1 MCPLTRRNLLVGG
14 SGLLLFGCGDSES
27 YTTAKDYYPVTN
39 RYIFHWGKNGSIVI
53 DKNAIN
59 TGTGYV
65 SNTNSSEL
73 SWFET
78 GVNDWVNT
86 LSEIGISI
94 SFSTSS
100 PDVKVYWLNSTQML
114 AKAGSPYVLGQATTE
129 KEIYML
135 KGQDQTTTTAVA
147 THEFGHM
154 LGIWSHSFDSNDLM
168 YPYLNSTSL
177 SNRDKRTLVD
187 FLYELS
193 PDFDLHDVAG
203 PLVHSSTGVSIPH
216 YVSSLTTNGCQIH
229 TST

>member
-27 YTTAKDYYPVTN
+27 YTAAKDYYPVTN

-53 DKNAIN
+53 DKDATNATYSLRGSAN
-59 TGTGYV
+59 
-65 SNTNSSEL
+65 EL
-73 SWFET
+73 NWFET

-86 LSEIGISI
+86 LNEIGISV

-100 PDVKVYWLNSTQML
+100 PDVKVYWLNSSQML
-114 AKAGSPYVLGQATTE
+114 AKAGSSYVLGQATTE

-216 YVSSLTTNGCQIH
+216 YVSSLTTNGCQIR

>member
-1 MCPLTRRNLLVGG
+1 MCPLTRRNFLIGG
-14 SGLLLFGCGDSES
+14 SGLLLFGCSDSES
-27 YTTAKDYYPVTN
+27 YTAAKDYYPVTS
-39 RYIFHWGKNGSIVI
+39 RYIFHWGKNSSIVI
-53 DKNAIN
+53 DKDATNATYSLGGSVN
-59 TGTGYV
+59 
-65 SNTNSSEL
+65 EL

-78 GVNDWVNT
+78 GVNAWAST
-86 LSEIGISI
+86 LNEIGISV
-94 SFSTSS
+94 SFSASS

-114 AKAGSPYVLGQATTE
+114 AKAGSPHVLGQATTD

-154 LGIWSHSFDSNDLM
+154 LGIWSHSFDSNDFM
-168 YPYLNSTSL
+168 YPYLSTSL
-177 SNRDKRTLVD
+177 STRDKRTLVD

-216 YVSSLTTNGCQIH
+216 YVSSLTTNGCQIR
-229 TST
+229 TSIG

>member
-39 RYIFHWGKNGSIVI
+39 RYIFHWGKKSQIVI
-53 DKNAIN
+53 DKDATNA
-59 TGTGYV
+59 TYSLGG
-65 SNTNSSEL
+65 STNEL

-86 LSEIGISI
+86 LNEIGISV

-100 PDVKVYWLNSTQML
+100 PDVKVYWLNSSQML
-114 AKAGSPYVLGQATTE
+114 AKAGSSYVLGQATTE

-216 YVSSLTTNGCQIH
+216 YVSSLTTNGCQIR
-229 TST
+229 TSTG

>member
-27 YTTAKDYYPVTN
+27 YTAAKDYYPVTN

-53 DKNAIN
+53 DKDATNATYSLRGSAN
-59 TGTGYV
+59 
-65 SNTNSSEL
+65 EL

-86 LSEIGISI
+86 LNEIGVSV

-100 PDVKVYWLNSTQML
+100 PDVKVYWLNSSQML

-216 YVSSLTTNGCQIH
+216 YVSSLTTNGCQIR
-229 TST
+229 TSTG

>member
-27 YTTAKDYYPVTN
+27 YTAGKDYYPVTN
-39 RYIFHWGKNGSIVI
+39 RYIFHWGKNSSIVI
-53 DKNAIN
+53 DKNA
-59 TGTGYV
+59 
-65 SNTNSSEL
+65 TNATYSLGGSANEL

-78 GVNDWVNT
+78 GVNAWVNT
-86 LSEIGISI
+86 LNEIGISV

-100 PDVKVYWLNSTQML
+100 PDVKVYWLNSSQML

-229 TST
+229 TSTG

>member
-27 YTTAKDYYPVTN
+27 YTAAKDYYPVTN

-53 DKNAIN
+53 DKDATNATYPLVGSAN
-59 TGTGYV
+59 
-65 SNTNSSEL
+65 EL

-78 GVNDWVNT
+78 GVNDWVNI
-86 LSEIGISI
+86 LNEIGISV

-114 AKAGSPYVLGQATTE
+114 AKAGSPFVLGQATTE

-168 YPYLNSTSL
+168 YPYMNSTSL

-203 PLVHSSTGVSIPH
+203 PLVHSLTGASIPH
-216 YVSSLTTNGCQIH
+216 YVSSLTTNGCQIR
-229 TST
+229 TSTG

>member
-27 YTTAKDYYPVTN
+27 YTAAKDYYPVTN
-39 RYIFHWGKNGSIVI
+39 RYIFHWGKNSSIVI
-53 DKNAIN
+53 DKDATNATYSLRGSAN
-59 TGTGYV
+59 
-65 SNTNSSEL
+65 EL
-73 SWFET
+73 NWFET

-86 LSEIGISI
+86 LNEIGISV

-100 PDVKVYWLNSTQML
+100 PDVKVYWLNSSQML
-114 AKAGSPYVLGQATTE
+114 AKAGSSYVLGQATTE

-216 YVSSLTTNGCQIH
+216 YVSSLTTNGCQIR
-229 TST
+229 TSTG

>member
-53 DKNAIN
+53 DKDATNATYSLRGSAN
-59 TGTGYV
+59 
-65 SNTNSSEL
+65 EL

-86 LSEIGISI
+86 LNEIGISV

-100 PDVKVYWLNSTQML
+100 PDVKVYWLNSSQML
-114 AKAGSPYVLGQATTE
+114 AKAGSSYVLGQATTE

-216 YVSSLTTNGCQIH
+216 YVSSLTTNGCQIR
-229 TST
+229 TSTG

>member
-1 MCPLTRRNLLVGG
+1 MCPLTRRNLLIGG

-39 RYIFHWGKNGSIVI
+39 RYIFHWGKKSQIVI
-53 DKNAIN
+53 DKDATNA
-59 TGTGYV
+59 TYSLGG
-65 SNTNSSEL
+65 STNEL

-86 LSEIGISI
+86 LNEIGISV

-100 PDVKVYWLNSTQML
+100 PDVKVYWLNSSQML
-114 AKAGSPYVLGQATTE
+114 AKAGSSYVLGQATTE

-216 YVSSLTTNGCQIH
+216 YVSSLTTNGCQIR
-229 TST
+229 TSTG

>member
-27 YTTAKDYYPVTN
+27 YTAAKDYYPVTN
-39 RYIFHWGKNGSIVI
+39 RYIFHWGKNSSIVI
-53 DKNAIN
+53 DKDATNATYSLRGSAN
-59 TGTGYV
+59 
-65 SNTNSSEL
+65 EL

-86 LSEIGISI
+86 LNEIGVSV

-100 PDVKVYWLNSTQML
+100 PDVKVYWLNSSQML
-114 AKAGSPYVLGQATTE
+114 AKAGSSYVLGQATTE

-216 YVSSLTTNGCQIH
+216 YVSSLTTNGCQIR
-229 TST
+229 TSTG

>member
-27 YTTAKDYYPVTN
+27 YTAAKDYYPVTN

-53 DKNAIN
+53 DKDATNATYSLRGSAN
-59 TGTGYV
+59 
-65 SNTNSSEL
+65 EL

-86 LSEIGISI
+86 LNEIGISV

-100 PDVKVYWLNSTQML
+100 PDVKVYWLNSSQML

-216 YVSSLTTNGCQIH
+216 YVSSLTTNGCQIR
-229 TST
+229 TSTG

>member
-27 YTTAKDYYPVTN
+27 YTAAKDYYPVTN

-53 DKNAIN
+53 DKDATNA
-59 TGTGYV
+59 TYSLGG
-65 SNTNSSEL
+65 STNEL

-86 LSEIGISI
+86 LNEIGVSV

-114 AKAGSPYVLGQATTE
+114 AKAGNPYVLGQATTE

-216 YVSSLTTNGCQIH
+216 YVSSLTTNGCQIR
-229 TST
+229 TSTG

>member
-1 MCPLTRRNLLVGG
+1 MCPLTRRNLLIGG

-27 YTTAKDYYPVTN
+27 YTAAKDYYPVTN

-53 DKNAIN
+53 DKDATNA
-59 TGTGYV
+59 TYSLGG
-65 SNTNSSEL
+65 STNEL

-86 LSEIGISI
+86 LNEIGVSV

-100 PDVKVYWLNSTQML
+100 PDVKVYWLNSSQML
-114 AKAGSPYVLGQATTE
+114 AKAGSSYVLGQATTE

-216 YVSSLTTNGCQIH
+216 YVSSLTTNGCQIR
-229 TST
+229 TSAG

>member
-1 MCPLTRRNLLVGG
+1 MCPLTRRNLLIGG
-14 SGLLLFGCGDSES
+14 SGLFLFGCGDSES
-27 YTTAKDYYPVTN
+27 YTAAKDYYPVTS
-39 RYIFHWGKNGSIVI
+39 RYIFHWGKKSSIKI
-53 DKNAIN
+53 EKNA
-59 TGTGYV
+59 
-65 SNTNSSEL
+65 TNAAYSLGGSVNEL

-78 GVNDWVNT
+78 GVNAWANT
-86 LSEIGISI
+86 LNEIGISV
-94 SFSTSS
+94 SFTGS

-168 YPYLNSTSL
+168 YPYLNATSL

-203 PLVHSSTGVSIPH
+203 PLVHSLTGVSIPH
-216 YVSSLTTNGCQIH
+216 YVSSLTTNGCQIR
-229 TST
+229 TSTG

>member
-1 MCPLTRRNLLVGG
+1 MCPLTRRNLLIGG
-14 SGLLLFGCGDSES
+14 SGLLLFGCGGSES
-27 YTTAKDYYPVTN
+27 YTAAKDYYPVTN
-39 RYIFHWGKNGSIVI
+39 RYIFHWGKNSSIVI
-53 DKNAIN
+53 DKDATN
-59 TGTGYV
+59 TSYSLGGSV
-65 SNTNSSEL
+65 NEL

-78 GVNDWVNT
+78 GVNAWANT
-86 LSEIGISI
+86 LNEIGISV
-94 SFSTSS
+94 SFSASS

-168 YPYLNSTSL
+168 YPYLSTSL
-177 SNRDKRTLVD
+177 STRDKRTLVD

-229 TST
+229 TSTG

>member
-27 YTTAKDYYPVTN
+27 YTAAKDYYPVTN

-53 DKNAIN
+53 DKDATNA
-59 TGTGYV
+59 TYSLGG
-65 SNTNSSEL
+65 STNEL

-86 LSEIGISI
+86 LNEIGISV

-100 PDVKVYWLNSTQML
+100 PDVKVYWLNSSQML
-114 AKAGSPYVLGQATTE
+114 AKAGSSYVLGQATTE

-216 YVSSLTTNGCQIH
+216 YVSSLTTNGCQIR
-229 TST
+229 TSTG

>member
-1 MCPLTRRNLLVGG
+1 MCPLTRRNLLIGG
-14 SGLLLFGCGDSES
+14 SGLFLFGCGDSES
-27 YTTAKDYYPVTN
+27 YTAAKDYYPVTS
-39 RYIFHWGKNGSIVI
+39 RYIFHWGKKSSIKI
-53 DKNAIN
+53 EKNA
-59 TGTGYV
+59 
-65 SNTNSSEL
+65 TNAAYSLGGSVNEL

-78 GVNDWVNT
+78 GVNAWANT
-86 LSEIGISI
+86 LNEIGISV
-94 SFSTSS
+94 SFTGS

-114 AKAGSPYVLGQATTE
+114 AKAGNSYVLGQATTE

-229 TST
+229 TSTG

>member
-1 MCPLTRRNLLVGG
+1 MCPLTRRNLLIGG
-14 SGLLLFGCGDSES
+14 SGLFLFGCGDSES
-27 YTTAKDYYPVTN
+27 YSAAKDYYPVTS
-39 RYIFHWGKNGSIVI
+39 RYIFHWGKKSSIKI
-53 DKNAIN
+53 EKNA
-59 TGTGYV
+59 
-65 SNTNSSEL
+65 TNAAYSLGGSVNEL

-78 GVNDWVNT
+78 GVNAWANT
-86 LSEIGISI
+86 LNEIGISV
-94 SFSTSS
+94 SFTGS

-203 PLVHSSTGVSIPH
+203 PLVHSSTGVRIPH

-229 TST
+229 TSTG

>member
-1 MCPLTRRNLLVGG
+1 MCPLTRRNLLLGG
-14 SGLLLFGCGDSES
+14 PGLFLFGCGDSNS
-27 YTTAKDYYPVTN
+27 YTAAKDYYPVTS

-53 DKNAIN
+53 DKNA
-59 TGTGYV
+59 
-65 SNTNSSEL
+65 TNATYTLSGSTNEL

-78 GVNDWVNT
+78 GVTAWANT
-86 LSEIGISI
+86 LNEIDISV
-94 SFSTSS
+94 SYSSTS
-100 PDVKVYWLNSTQML
+100 PDVKIYWLNSTQML
-114 AKAGSPYVLGQATTE
+114 AKAGSLNVLGQATTE

-135 KGQDQTTTTAVA
+135 KGEDQTTTTAVA

-203 PLVHSSTGVSIPH
+203 PLVHSLTGISIPH
-216 YVSSLTTNGCQIH
+216 YVSSLTTNGCQIG
-229 TST
+229 TSKG

>member
-27 YTTAKDYYPVTN
+27 YTAAKDYYPVTN

-53 DKNAIN
+53 DKDATNATYSLRGSAN
-59 TGTGYV
+59 
-65 SNTNSSEL
+65 EL
-73 SWFET
+73 NWFET

-86 LSEIGISI
+86 LNEIGISV

-100 PDVKVYWLNSTQML
+100 PDVKVYWLNSSQML

-216 YVSSLTTNGCQIH
+216 YVSSLTTNGCQIR
-229 TST
+229 TSTG

>member
-27 YTTAKDYYPVTN
+27 YTAAKDYYPVTN
-39 RYIFHWGKNGSIVI
+39 RYIFHWGKNSSIVI
-53 DKNAIN
+53 NKNA
-59 TGTGYV
+59 
-65 SNTNSSEL
+65 TNATYLLGGSVNEL

-78 GVNDWVNT
+78 GVNAWANT
-86 LSEIGISI
+86 LNEIGISV

-114 AKAGSPYVLGQATTE
+114 AEAGSPYVLGQASTE

-135 KGQDQTTTTAVA
+135 KGLDQTTTTAVA

-168 YPYLNSTSL
+168 YPYLNSISL

-203 PLVHSSTGVSIPH
+203 PLVHSLTGVSIPH
-216 YVSSLTTNGCQIH
+216 YVSSLTNNGCQIH
-229 TST
+229 TSTG

>member
-27 YTTAKDYYPVTN
+27 YTAAKDYYPVTN

-53 DKNAIN
+53 DKDATNA
-59 TGTGYV
+59 TYSLGG
-65 SNTNSSEL
+65 STNEL

-86 LSEIGISI
+86 LNEIGVSV

-100 PDVKVYWLNSTQML
+100 PDVKVYWLNSSQML
-114 AKAGSPYVLGQATTE
+114 AKAGSSYVLGQATTE

-203 PLVHSSTGVSIPH
+203 PLVHSSTGARIAH
-216 YVSSLTTNGCQIH
+216 YVSSLTTNGCQIR

>member
-14 SGLLLFGCGDSES
+14 SGLLLFGCVDSES
-27 YTTAKDYYPVTN
+27 YTAAKDYYPVTN
-39 RYIFHWGKNGSIVI
+39 RYIFHWGKNSSIVI
-53 DKNAIN
+53 DKDATNATYSLRGSAN
-59 TGTGYV
+59 
-65 SNTNSSEL
+65 EL

-86 LSEIGISI
+86 LNEIGISV

-100 PDVKVYWLNSTQML
+100 PDVKVYWLNSSQML

-216 YVSSLTTNGCQIH
+216 YVSSLTTNGCQIR
-229 TST
+229 TSTG

>member
-27 YTTAKDYYPVTN
+27 YTAAKDYYPVTN

-53 DKNAIN
+53 DKDATNA
-59 TGTGYV
+59 TYSLGG
-65 SNTNSSEL
+65 STNEL

-86 LSEIGISI
+86 LNEIGVSV

-100 PDVKVYWLNSTQML
+100 PDVKVYWLNSSQML
-114 AKAGSPYVLGQATTE
+114 AKAGSSYVLGQATTE

-216 YVSSLTTNGCQIH
+216 YVSSLTTNGCQIR
-229 TST
+229 TSTG

>member
-27 YTTAKDYYPVTN
+27 YTAAKDYYPVTN
-39 RYIFHWGKNGSIVI
+39 RYIFHWGKKSQIVI
-53 DKNAIN
+53 DKDATNA
-59 TGTGYV
+59 TYSLGG
-65 SNTNSSEL
+65 STNEL

-86 LSEIGISI
+86 LNEIGISV

-100 PDVKVYWLNSTQML
+100 PDVKVYWLNSSQML

-216 YVSSLTTNGCQIH
+216 YVSSLTTNGCQIR
-229 TST
+229 TSTG